1 VFATANAERLI
12 VFPATAGINHTL
24 RTERDMERI
33 TVTLG
38 ERSYPITIAAGLFN
52 DPASFMPLKAGEQV
66 MLVTNQTLAPLYLD
80 RVRKVLEQAG
90 VMVDQVILP
99 DGEQYKSLAVL
110 EQVFSALLQ
119 KPHGRDTTLIALG
132 GGVVG
137 DLTGF
142 AAACYQRGVRF
153 IQVPT
158 TLLSQVDSSVGGKTA
173 VNHPLGKNMIGAFY
187 QPASVVVDLDC
198 LKTLPARELSSG
210 LAEVIKYGII
220 LDSDFFVWLENN
232 IDALVALDMNA
243 LGYCIRR
250 CCELKAEVVAADER
264 ESGLR
269 ALLNLGHTYGHAIE
283 AEMGYGVWLHG
294 EAVAAGMMMAA
305 ETAHRLGQF
314 SVEDIERIKTLLL
327 RAGLPV
333 CGPQEMAPESYLPH
347 MMRDKKVLAGEL
359 RLVLPTAIGQAEV
372 RGGVGHDVVLA
383 SIAACLPERNA

>member
-1 VFATANAERLI
+1 MERL
-12 VFPATAGINHTL
+12 
-24 RTERDMERI
+24 

-52 DPASFMPLKAGEQV
+52 DPASFWPLKAGDQT
-66 MLVTNQTLAPLYLD
+66 MLVTNETLAPLYLD
-80 RVRKVLEQAG
+80 RVRGLLEQAG
-90 VMVDQVILP
+90 VKVDTVILP
-99 DGEQYKSLAVL
+99 DGEQFKSLAVL
-110 EQVFSALLQ
+110 DTVFTALLE

-142 AAACYQRGVRF
+142 AAASYQRGVRF

-198 LKTLPARELSSG
+198 LSTLPARELASG

-220 LDSDFFVWLENN
+220 LDGEFFNWLEDN
-232 IDALVALDMNA
+232 IDALLTLDGQAMA
-243 LGYCIRR
+243 YCIRR

-269 ALLNLGHTYGHAIE
+269 ALLNLGHTFGHAIE
-283 AEMGYGVWLHG
+283 AEMGYGNWLHG
-294 EAVAAGMMMAA
+294 EAVAAGMVMAA
-305 ETAHRLGQF
+305 RTAQRLGQF
-314 SVEDIERIKTLLL
+314 SEADVRRVIALLV

-333 CGPQEMAPESYLPH
+333 NGPQEMVPDAYMPH

-359 RLVLPTAIGQAEV
+359 RLILPRAIGKSEV
-372 RGGVGHDVVLA
+372 RGGVPHDVVLSA
-383 SIAACLPERNA
+383 IADCQQA

>member
-1 VFATANAERLI
+1 MERL
-12 VFPATAGINHTL
+12 
-24 RTERDMERI
+24 

-52 DPASFMPLKAGEQV
+52 DPASFWPLRAGDQT
-66 MLVTNQTLAPLYLD
+66 MLVTNETLAPLWLD
-80 RVRKVLEQAG
+80 KVRSALEQAG
-90 VMVDQVILP
+90 VKVDQVILP

-110 EQVFSALLQ
+110 ETVFSALLE

-132 GGVVG
+132 GGVIG

-173 VNHPLGKNMIGAFY
+173 VNHPLGKNMIGAFW

-198 LKTLPARELSSG
+198 LQTLPARELASG

-220 LDSDFFVWLENN
+220 LDRDFFLWLEEN
-232 IDALVALDMNA
+232 IDALLALDGAAMA
-243 LGYCIRR
+243 YCIRR
-250 CCELKAEVVAADER
+250 CCEIKADVVAADER
-264 ESGLR
+264 ESGMR
-269 ALLNLGHTYGHAIE
+269 ALLNLGHTFGHAIE
-283 AEMGYGVWLHG
+283 AEMGYGNWLHG
-294 EAVAAGMMMAA
+294 EAVAAGMVMAA
-305 ETAHRLGQF
+305 RAAERLGQF
-314 SVEDIERIKTLLL
+314 ETQDVERIIVLLK

-333 CGPQEMAPESYLPH
+333 TGPESMPPQAYLPH

-359 RLVLPTAIGQAEV
+359 RLVLPLAIGKSEV
-372 RGGVGHDVVLA
+372 RGGVPHDLVLSA
-383 SIAACLPERNA
+383 IADCQQA

>member
-1 VFATANAERLI
+1 
-12 VFPATAGINHTL
+12 
-24 RTERDMERI
+24 MERI

-52 DPASFMPLKAGEQV
+52 DPASFLPLKAGDQV
-66 MLVTNQTLAPLYLD
+66 MLVTNETLAPLYLD
-80 RVRKVLEQAG
+80 TVRDVLVKNG
-90 VMVDQVILP
+90 IRVDQVILP

-110 EQVFSALLQ
+110 DQVFSALLA

-132 GGVVG
+132 GGVIG

-142 AAACYQRGVRF
+142 AAASYQRGVRF

-187 QPASVVVDLDC
+187 QPASVVIDLNC

-220 LDSDFFVWLENN
+220 LDYAFFEWLELN
-232 IDALVALDMNA
+232 IETVCKLQDASLA
-243 LGYCIRR
+243 YCIRR

-264 ESGLR
+264 ETGLR

-283 AEMGYGVWLHG
+283 AEMGYGNWLHG
-294 EAVAAGMMMAA
+294 EAVAAGIMMAA
-305 ETAHRLGQF
+305 HTARRLGQF
-314 SVEDIERIKTLLL
+314 SSCDVERVKLLL
-327 RAGLPV
+327 SRAGLPV
-333 CGPQEMAPESYLPH
+333 HGPQQMAPESYLPH

-359 RLVLPTAIGQAEV
+359 RLVLPTAIGQSEV
-372 RGGVGHDVVLA
+372 RSGVPHELVLA
-383 SIAACLPERNA
+383 SIADCLP